1 MRVSFQSQPRWGP
14 LSGFD
19 RPAMIKEEERRSRWP
34 GRSGAPKPREHWISR
49 SIQTATSWPARR
61 PRTRHWHSSR
71 TTCKRYTTGTRSSS
85 RTSRRSASKTSTTTS
100 SNSRRSGSMDPSAN
114 SPPVPRFVFVA
125 YYPEGPHAG
134 PITIGL
140 FGVQDGALLPVFA
153 SREKAIDFAVRTL
166 GAPPR
171 ENENWDG
178 IELPAADLIH
188 FLLGDEAIKYVA
200 VN

>member
-1 MRVSFQSQPRWGP
+1 
-14 LSGFD
+14 
-19 RPAMIKEEERRSRWP
+19 
-34 GRSGAPKPREHWISR
+34 
-49 SIQTATSWPARR
+49 
-61 PRTRHWHSSR
+61 
-71 TTCKRYTTGTRSSS
+71 
-85 RTSRRSASKTSTTTS
+85 
-100 SNSRRSGSMDPSAN
+100 MDP
-114 SPPVPRFVFVA
+114 PPVPKHVFVA

-200 VN
+200 VNPPPSGDVELVPTPEFVEELKLEAEDTGKPRGDFCRSLVSSLVYGDVS